1 MGKAEDKLADDLLR
15 AGEKRGADEILGI
28 DTENMSPSKVRKL
41 LKEKGIKG
49 LAEGGSVKK
58 MNNGGAVMKGRGNKF
73 KGVF

>member
-41 LKEKGIKG
+41 LKEKGIEG
-49 LAEGGSVKK
+49 LAKGGSVKEFR
-58 MNNGGAVMKGRGNKF
+58 NGGRVSLGNF
-73 KGVF
+73 KGSF